1 MSGLFDRLQDEINAR
16 GEPEGLSPIDLLDLP
31 VELAAIVKKIV
42 RRNGMP
48 LTEIAEDLQQTP
60 EAAIATLAELV
71 QKKFMRRIEVKG
83 EIWYKAQFARKPD
96 KKLSQGVWSVLDNLL
111 DQENQ

>member
-48 LTEIAEDLQQTP
+48 LAEIAEELQQSP
-60 EAAIATLAELV
+60 EAAVATLADLV
-71 QKKFMRRIEVKG
+71 QKKFMRRIEVQG

-96 KKLSQGVWSVLDNLL
+96 KKLSRGVWSVLDNLL

>member
-31 VELAAIVKKIV
+31 VEVAAVVKKII
-42 RRNGMP
+42 RRNGMS
-48 LTEIAEDLQQTP
+48 LDEVAEELQQSP
-60 EAAIATLAELV
+60 EDTAATLAELV
-71 QKKFMRRIEVKG
+71 KKKFVRQVEVQG
-83 EIWYKAQFARKPD
+83 EVWFKAQFARKPD